1 MGKHKLIKFF
11 LLSFIGWFVAY
22 VLLHRYGSPRGMGP
36 YSWQEIYDD
45 LYVYLLM
52 GLGGA
57 ILLTF
62 GYYSSKYGN
71 KKEKGKTNDKKR
83 N

>member
-1 MGKHKLIKFF
+1 MKKHKLIRFF
-11 LLSFIGWFVAY
+11 SLSFICWFVAY

-45 LYVYLLM
+45 LHVYLLM

-57 ILLTF
+57 ILVTF
-62 GYYSSKYGN
+62 GYFVNKYGKN
-71 KKEKGKTNDKKR
+71 K
-83 N
+83 